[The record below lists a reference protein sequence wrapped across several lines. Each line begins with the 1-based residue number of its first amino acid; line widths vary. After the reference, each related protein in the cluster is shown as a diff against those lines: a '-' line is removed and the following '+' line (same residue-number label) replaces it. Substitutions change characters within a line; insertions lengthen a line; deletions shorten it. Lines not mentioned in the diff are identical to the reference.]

1 MLASLET
8 PAGGRCAEE
17 SSALLAYAEGGRG
30 REGKGGR
37 DSGGRSRRISIYIP
51 PRSGGQ
57 PRVRGFEGSRVRG
70 SRVRIPGL
78 TPKGSS
84 ALGVWVAT
92 RHPVTSCG
100 LSEEGLCA
108 NFARDMRA
116 APRAVVEGCR
126 GGAGIPS
133 RGRYLRRCPRDPW
146 DLFCFHLQTRE
157 KTPVFC
163 WEARNVPFRGV
174 TGNGN
179 QRSREV
185 SMRVSS
191 PSVPFMR

>member
-1 MLASLET
+1 MLRRPQGCCRDSVRIC
-8 PAGGRCAEE
+8 GGREG
-17 SSALLAYAEGGRG
+17 EGGRDHAHMTHVVLWG
-30 REGKGGR
+30 GMESIAPALATAFEG
-37 DSGGRSRRISIYIP
+37 S
-51 PRSGGQ
+51 
-57 PRVRGFEGSRVRG
+57 RVRGSRVRG

-116 APRAVVEGCR
+116 APRAVVGSCR

-146 DLFCFHLQTRE
+146 DLFCFHLQ
-157 KTPVFC
+157 P
-163 WEARNVPFRGV
+163 
-174 TGNGN
+174 
-179 QRSREV
+179 
-185 SMRVSS
+185 VSS
-191 PSVPFMR
+191 FLLGGERRSISGSAHAVAINDQGK